1 MVEKA
6 KTHRWKFYRYG
17 GLDQVG
23 LETADDLRHLD
34 QLDPKL
40 WAAMTCPTNN
50 IEFDSKT
57 LEYLDTDKDNRIKIP
72 EIIAGVNWT
81 CKLLRQPEAMMK
93 PEEGLPL
100 DLINTEDA
108 DGAAIMASAKRVLAN
123 LGKADAKQI
132 TIEDLADTVKIYS
145 VTQFNGDGIITADV
159 PASEEAKQLIGEV
172 MDCIGTAEDR
182 SGKHGISQEMLDQ
195 FMKDARAYLDWTAR
209 ADKEQD
215 ILFAGEETEA
225 MASAYLAVKSLIDDY
240 FIRCQLA
247 SYDSSYARANAALEQ
262 EYIALLKK
270 SLSNQTDEL
279 KELPLALVSEEAI
292 LNMLERVNPAWSQ
305 ALANFAEKV
314 AQPLVNQRQKLPE
327 TDWQTIKGRFAAYEA
342 WLSQKAGLTVE
353 KLGRV
358 RLEQIVSA
366 KIADEVNE
374 MIAQD
379 KALAPE
385 FEALTNADKLVR
397 YYRYLFTLLNNF
409 VAFRDFYDTT
419 RSAVFQLGTL
429 YMDSRSCKLCVR
441 VTDIAKHSAMANSC
455 NTFLVYCDCVRQGS
469 SEKMTIA
476 AAFTDG
482 DSEQLQIGRNGLFV
496 DQKGNYWDA
505 TIVKL
510 IDHPI
515 SIRQAFWSP
524 YKKLGNLVREQIE
537 KFAASKE
544 KQLGDSMAKTVDGSG
559 AITAGKPVAAP
570 FDVGKFAGIF
580 AAIGLAF
587 AAIGS
592 TIASIVGAFM
602 GLAIWQMPL
611 AIGGVL
617 LIISGPSMIM
627 AAIRLRRRNLGA
639 ILDANGWAVN
649 TKAQINIAFGK
660 TLTCLAELP
669 PGAIQSKD
677 DPFPDKRN
685 AWAKILIAVLLIV
698 FILLMWRSVAARN
711 KFKQFLGFKIV
722 AEPDLKK
729 AAPVGKKKAV
739 SSKKTPNKAVEKAPV
754 TAPAAGS
761 AGQ

>member
-1 MVEKA
+1 MPEN
-6 KTHRWKFYRYG
+6 KTLHRWKFYRYG

-23 LETADDLRHLD
+23 LETAEDLRRLD

-40 WAAMTCPTNN
+40 WAAMTCPTTN
-50 IEFDSKT
+50 IEFDEKA
-57 LEYLDTDKDNRIKIP
+57 LEYLDTDKDGRIKIP
-72 EIIAGVNWT
+72 EIIAGVEWT
-81 CKLLRQPEAMMK
+81 CKMLNK
-93 PEEGLPL
+93 PEEIMNPGEGLPL
-100 DLINTEDA
+100 RLINTEEK

-123 LGKADAKQI
+123 LGKAEAEEI
-132 TIEDLADTVKIYS
+132 TLADLADTVKIFS

-172 MDCIGTAEDR
+172 MSSIGTAEDR
-182 SGKHGISQEMLDQ
+182 SGKQGISQEMLDQ
-195 FMKDARAYLDWTAR
+195 FMSDARAYLEWSAR
-209 ADKEQD
+209 ADKEED
-215 ILFAGEETEA
+215 ILFAGEETVA
-225 MASAYLAVKSLIDDY
+225 MASAYLAVKGRIDDY

-247 SYDSSYARANAALEQ
+247 SYDSGYARANAALEQ
-262 EYIALLKK
+262 EYISLLKK
-270 SLSNQTDEL
+270 SLSSQTDEL
-279 KELPLALVSEEAI
+279 KELPLALVSEEAV
-292 LNMLERVNPAWSQ
+292 LNLKERVNPAWSQ
-305 ALANFAEKV
+305 ALAVFADKV
-314 AQPLVNQRQKLPE
+314 AYPLINQRQKLSE
-327 TDWQTIKGRFAAYEA
+327 VDWQTIKGKFAAYEN
-342 WLSQKAGLTVE
+342 WQGQKVGLAVE
-353 KLGRV
+353 KIGRS
-358 RLEQIVSA
+358 RLEQIVVGSVP
-366 KIADEVNE
+366 DEVQV

-385 FEALTNADKLVR
+385 FEALTNTDKLVR
-397 YYRYLFTLLNNF
+397 YYLHLFRLLNNF

-441 VTDIAKHSAMANSC
+441 VTDIARHSAMANSC

-482 DSEQLQIGRNGLFV
+482 DSEQLQLGRNGLFV
-496 DQKGNYWDA
+496 DQKGQYWDA

-544 KQLGDSMAKTVDGSG
+544 KQLGDSMAKTVDATGVV
-559 AITAGKPVAAP
+559 ATGKPAAAP

-649 TKAQINIAFGK
+649 TRAQINIAFGK

-677 DPFPDKRN
+677 DPFPDKKN
-685 AWAKILIAVLLIV
+685 IWAKILILILLVV
-698 FILLMWRSVAARN
+698 FILLMWRSVPARN

-722 AEPDLKK
+722 EEADIKKAVPAAKKK
-729 AAPVGKKKAV
+729 AASSRKTPKKAPA
-739 SSKKTPNKAVEKAPV
+739 TG
-754 TAPAAGS
+754 TAGL
-761 AGQ
+761 